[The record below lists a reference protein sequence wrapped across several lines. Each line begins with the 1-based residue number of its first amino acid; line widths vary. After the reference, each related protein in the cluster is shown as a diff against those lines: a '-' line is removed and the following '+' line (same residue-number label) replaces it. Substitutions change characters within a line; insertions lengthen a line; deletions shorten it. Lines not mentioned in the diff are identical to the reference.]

1 VPNKTPALRLGARVR
16 FQDRWT
22 GSVAAI
28 EINEDWE
35 VYNMAVRYGFFKA
48 VTVRLPLEPAT
59 AWDDGFLAFDDTTS
73 AAAFARELPPIAA
86 PSRPISRETPVSGGC
101 RLAGLLVDRAT
112 RRAREVLL
120 DRGGKM
126 YRVPVAG
133 VAFEGKTLHPGVQP
147 DALVPYYPE
156 DELRDRLRDALRAT
170 NEITTSELQDIHVE
184 GSGAETRLVGNV
196 RSKHSRE
203 AVRRA
208 ASAALGTA
216 VNADALTDDIQLE
229 TDIGLAL
236 ERAGLTRTAEVFV
249 RCTLGDV
256 ILFGYAPSQS
266 VADEVVRATEGQPG
280 VRAVHNR
287 IEIGPGSRDAT
298 PAGAAR

>member
-1 VPNKTPALRLGARVR
+1 
-16 FQDRWT
+16 
-22 GSVAAI
+22 
-28 EINEDWE
+28 
-35 VYNMAVRYGFFKA
+35 M
-48 VTVRLPLEPAT
+48 
-59 AWDDGFLAFDDTTS
+59 
-73 AAAFARELPPIAA
+73 
-86 PSRPISRETPVSGGC
+86 
-101 RLAGLLVDRAT
+101 
-112 RRAREVLL
+112 
-120 DRGGKM
+120 
-126 YRVPVAG
+126 
-133 VAFEGKTLHPGVQP
+133 
-147 DALVPYYPE
+147 
-156 DELRDRLRDALRAT
+156 
-170 NEITTSELQDIHVE
+170 
-184 GSGAETRLVGNV
+184 RLVGNV

-266 VADEVVRATEGQPG
+266 IADEVVRATEGQPG

-287 IEIGPGSRDAT
+287 IEIGPGSRDST